1 MPSITIDGKQFD
13 FEQGQTILDVAS
25 ENNIEI
31 PHYCYHPSLSIVASC
46 RICLA
51 EVWAPNPRN
60 DDKLEPMP
68 KLLPTCQA
76 QAGDGQVVY
85 TTSPKAT
92 ANQKAVME
100 FFLNHHPIDCPICD
114 QAGECT
120 LQDYA
125 YEYGRGKR
133 RCDIE
138 KITQSKKDIGDHVM
152 LYGDRCIMCTRCV
165 RFTSEVTG
173 TSELYIE
180 GRDASECI
188 DVFPGEGINN
198 ELSGNVIDLC
208 PVGALLDKDFMFQ
221 QRVWLLQSTPSLDPI
236 TSSGDNINIEY
247 NNNTIYRVKPRTNMD
262 INEYW
267 ITDEVRYGWKF
278 VHDETRV
285 TEALEDAETIAAGKL
300 QGAKSIALLV
310 SPMLSCE
317 DAWLLTQLVR
327 GLDENA
333 IVGIG
338 PVPVDGEDKTFPSGF
353 TVRSEKAPNARGVQR
368 ALGSNALS
376 YDDWLEAAKKADTM
390 IVTGNYPVAWDT
402 PKVGKNKTL
411 ILIDTLAN
419 KLTDRADVFIPAAT
433 WAEKAG
439 TFENCNN
446 VLQLF
451 EQAIVPIGDSKS
463 EAQIAMDLQAL
474 VNDTLSTT
482 FNAATVRNR
491 MADAGIK
498 GMLEVE
504 SPQNTNRLETDM
516 PLMEV

>member
-1 MPSITIDGKQFD
+1 MPSITIDGKQFE
-13 FEQGQTILDVAS
+13 FEEGQTILDVAS
-25 ENNIEI
+25 ENNIVI

-60 DDKLEPMP
+60 DGKLEPMP
-68 KLLPTCQA
+68 KLLPTCQTP
-76 QAGDGQVVY
+76 AGDGQVVY

-138 KITQSKKDIGDHVM
+138 KITQSKKDIGNHVM
-152 LYGDRCIMCTRCV
+152 LYGDRCIMCTRCT

-173 TSELYIE
+173 TNELYVD
-180 GRDASECI
+180 GRDAAECI

-198 ELSGNVIDLC
+198 ELSANVIDLC

-221 QRVWLLQSTPSLDPI
+221 QRVWLLQGSPSIDPI
-236 TSSGDNINIEY
+236 TSSGDNITIEY
-247 NNNTIYRVKPRTNMD
+247 NNETIYRIKPRTNLD

-278 VHDETRV
+278 VHDDTRMTQA
-285 TEALEDAETIAAGKL
+285 TEEGETIAASKL
-300 QGAKSIALLV
+300 KQAKSIALLV
-310 SPMLSCE
+310 SPMISCE
-317 DAWLLTQLVR
+317 DAWLLEQLVR
-327 GLDENA
+327 GVDENA

-338 PVPVDGEDKTFPSGF
+338 PVPVEGKDKTFPSGF

-368 ALGSNALS
+368 ALSGNALS
-376 YDDWLEAAKKADTM
+376 YEDWQTAAIKTDTVV
-390 IVTGNYPVAWDT
+390 VTGNYPNAWDT
-402 PKVGKNKTL
+402 PKIGKKQTL

-419 KLTDRADVFIPAAT
+419 KLMDRADVFLPAAT
-433 WAEKAG
+433 WAEKSG

-451 EQAIVPIGDSKS
+451 EQAIQPIGDSKS
-463 EAQIAMDLQAL
+463 ESQIAMDLQAL
-474 VNDTLSTT
+474 VDDSLSTT

-491 MADAGIK
+491 MADAGIQ
-498 GMLEVE
+498 GMLDVE
-504 SPQNTNRLETDM
+504 TPEDTTRLETDM

>member
-1 MPSITIDGKQFD
+1 MPSITIDGKQFE
-13 FEQGQTILDVAS
+13 FEEGQTILDVAS
-25 ENNIEI
+25 ENNIVI

-60 DDKLEPMP
+60 DGKLEPMP
-68 KLLPTCQA
+68 KLLPTCQTP
-76 QAGDGQVVY
+76 AGDGQVVY

-138 KITQSKKDIGDHVM
+138 KITQSKKDIGNHVM
-152 LYGDRCIMCTRCV
+152 LYGDRCIMCTRCT

-173 TSELYIE
+173 TNELYVD
-180 GRDASECI
+180 GRDAAECI

-198 ELSGNVIDLC
+198 ELSANVIDLC

-221 QRVWLLQSTPSLDPI
+221 QRVWLLQGSPSIDPI
-236 TSSGDNINIEY
+236 TSSGDNITIEY
-247 NNNTIYRVKPRTNMD
+247 NNETIYRIKPRTNLD

-285 TEALEDAETIAAGKL
+285 TQASENAETVAAGKL
-300 QGAKSIALLV
+300 KQAKSIALLV
-310 SPMLSCE
+310 SPMISCE
-317 DAWLLTQLVR
+317 DAWLLEQLVR
-327 GLDENA
+327 GVDENA

-338 PVPVDGEDKTFPSGF
+338 PVPVEGKDKTFPSGF

-368 ALGSNALS
+368 ALVDALDYDAWKKNA
-376 YDDWLEAAKKADTM
+376 
-390 IVTGNYPVAWDT
+390 
-402 PKVGKNKTL
+402 
-411 ILIDTLAN
+411 
-419 KLTDRADVFIPAAT
+419 
-433 WAEKAG
+433 
-439 TFENCNN
+439 
-446 VLQLF
+446 
-451 EQAIVPIGDSKS
+451 
-463 EAQIAMDLQAL
+463 
-474 VNDTLSTT
+474 
-482 FNAATVRNR
+482 
-491 MADAGIK
+491 
-498 GMLEVE
+498 
-504 SPQNTNRLETDM
+504 
-516 PLMEV
+516 